1 LDAVNDALLH
11 GATIPKKSR
20 LEAAKWIAA
29 RQGLPGAYAGLF
41 APTEKDFRKG
51 IRLFTGEKLGTRAGI
66 AHILGEE
73 AARALILLGTP
84 HPNERAA
91 LERASMGMVRRLQ
104 EHERPESGRY
114 CCGKCTCALW
124 RHLSVGGLRGV
135 DAERWIEAGMKV
147 LKSLRNG
154 KGRWNVF
161 PFYYTLLTLSD
172 LDSLSAM
179 AEMRYAAHLCERL
192 LKRQTRDGCV
202 ETRRRIVMRRVLDK
216 C

>member
-1 LDAVNDALLH
+1 MNLIDNESLAGTLDAVNDAFLH
-11 GATIPKKSR
+11 GTTIPKKSR
-20 LEAAKWIAA
+20 LEVAEWIAA

-84 HPNERAA
+84 HSNERAA
-91 LERASMGMVRRLQ
+91 LERASIGMVRRLQ

-124 RHLSVGGLRGV
+124 RMVRSTSTAALTQSSRPGSTASRGRPTIRSRRSVRGSSPRRASVLSPARPGPARHV
-135 DAERWIEAGMKV
+135 
-147 LKSLRNG
+147 
-154 KGRWNVF
+154 
-161 PFYYTLLTLSD
+161 
-172 LDSLSAM
+172 
-179 AEMRYAAHLCERL
+179 RL
-192 LKRQTRDGCV
+192 V
-202 ETRRRIVMRRVLDK
+202 RV
-216 C
+216 